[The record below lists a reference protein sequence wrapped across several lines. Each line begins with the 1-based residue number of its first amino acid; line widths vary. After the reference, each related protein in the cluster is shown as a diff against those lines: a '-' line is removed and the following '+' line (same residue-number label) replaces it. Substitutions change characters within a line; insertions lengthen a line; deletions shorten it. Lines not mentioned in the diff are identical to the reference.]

1 MNQEKIQ
8 EGGEPTQKQ
17 ADIDQEKFHVYHNAA
32 IQGNTTEKIHK
43 KDDQSNDDFT
53 NQCIGQILCSNNK
66 AFVLNYTD
74 DDQTTIAYAVF
85 KSSVK
90 TAYSR
95 PVKKVY
101 SVEKI
106 SSLLSPMQ
114 IIEPTQYINSIQ
126 TVEPT
131 DYDTVEH
138 TDHDKMEPTDYD
150 KVEPTDENVTT
161 SF

>member
-8 EGGEPTQKQ
+8 EGGEPTHKQ

-32 IQGNTTEKIHK
+32 IRGNTTEKVHK
-43 KDDQSNDDFT
+43 RDDQSNDDFT
-53 NQCIGQILCSNNK
+53 NQCIRQLLCSNNK
-66 AFVLNYTD
+66 AFVINYTN
-74 DDQTTIAYAVF
+74 DDQKTIAYAVF

-95 PVKKVY
+95 PVKKIY

-106 SSLLSPMQ
+106 SSLLCPMQ
-114 IIEPTQYINSIQ
+114 TVEPTQYVNSIQ

-131 DYDTVEH
+131 EYDMVEPI
-138 TDHDKMEPTDYD
+138 DHDKMEPTDYD
-150 KVEPTDENVTT
+150 RVELTDENVTT

>member
-1 MNQEKIQ
+1 MNQEKIK

-32 IQGNTTEKIHK
+32 IRGNTTEKIHK

-53 NQCIGQILCSNNK
+53 NQCICQLLCSNNK

-95 PVKKVY
+95 PVKKIY

-106 SSLLSPMQ
+106 SSLLCPMQ
-114 IIEPTQYINSIQ
+114 TVEPTQYVNSIQ

-131 DYDTVEH
+131 EYDMVEPI
-138 TDHDKMEPTDYD
+138 DHDKMEPTDYD
-150 KVEPTDENVTT
+150 RVELTDENVTT

>member
-1 MNQEKIQ
+1 MNHEKNQ
-8 EGGEPTQKQ
+8 EGGESKQKQ
-17 ADIDQEKFHVYHNAA
+17 PDMDQEKFHVYHNAA
-32 IQGNTTEKIHK
+32 IRGNSTEKIHK
-43 KDDQSNDDFT
+43 TDDQSNDDFT
-53 NQCIGQILCSNNK
+53 NQCICPLLCSNNK

-74 DDQTTIAYAVF
+74 NDQTTIAYAVF

-101 SVEKI
+101 SVETI

-114 IIEPTQYINSIQ
+114 IIEPTQYRNSIQ

-131 DYDTVEH
+131 DYDTVKH
-138 TDHDKMEPTDYD
+138 TDHDKMEPTDYNR
-150 KVEPTDENVTT
+150 VGPTDENVTT